1 MNKEMREVFI
11 VPPDRAHPLLPFA
24 EHVVRSGLH
33 PLVKMGN
40 DTDHKDMFMAHYE
53 FPNGHEVSVIS
64 GELFYCKDG
73 APYEVMWT
81 TDPDENDVFPY
92 QNDEQL
98 MLLLA
103 KISQLPERKNK

>member
-11 VPPDRAHPLLPFA
+11 VPPSRAHPLLPFA
-24 EHVVRSGLH
+24 EYVVKSSEH
-33 PLVKMGN
+33 PLCKMDN
-40 DTDHKDMFMAHYE
+40 RRNYEDMFMATYL

-81 TDPDENDVFPY
+81 TDPDESDVFPY
-92 QNDEQL
+92 QTDEQL

-103 KISQLPERKNK
+103 KISQQPERK